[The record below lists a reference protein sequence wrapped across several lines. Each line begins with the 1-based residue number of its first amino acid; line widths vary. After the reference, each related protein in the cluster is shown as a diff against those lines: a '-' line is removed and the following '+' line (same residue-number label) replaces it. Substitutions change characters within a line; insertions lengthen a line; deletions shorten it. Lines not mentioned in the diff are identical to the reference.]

1 MTEITLVAT
10 TAFGLEAVTA
20 REMQALGCTDLTIEN
35 GKLHVCGDEE
45 LLCRLNIRLRTAER
59 IFVQLG
65 EFEAGDFDQ
74 LFEGTRAL
82 PWHEW
87 LPVNA
92 VFPVRGSSIKSTLHS
107 VPACQ
112 SIVKKAIVEK
122 MRERHKVTLLP
133 ENGSTY
139 GIYFSLHDNKISLNL
154 DSSGPGL
161 HKRGYRK
168 LVGEAPLRETLA
180 AGLVLLSFWKNN
192 RVLADPFCGTG
203 TIAIEAA
210 LIGIN
215 RAPGLNRSFDAEKWP
230 RIDAEVWK
238 QEREAAR
245 NDERADA
252 ELTVLATD
260 RDEKVISLARY
271 HAKQAGIEKL
281 VHIQRQD
288 VKDFQSQRKFGCIIC
303 NPPYG
308 ERQGNQRHLE
318 GLYRLMGERF
328 SSLDSWSVYI
338 LTSTREFERFFGQ
351 QADRRRKLYNG
362 KIECTYYQFYGPP
375 PPTSGPSVT
384 S

>member
-1 MTEITLVAT
+1 MTEIDIIAT

-35 GKLHVCGDEE
+35 GKVHFRGEE
-45 LLCRLNIRLRTAER
+45 DSICRLNIRLRTAER
-59 IFVQLG
+59 VFVQLG
-65 EFEAGDFDQ
+65 TFDAADFDQ

-87 LPVNA
+87 LPGDA
-92 VFPVRGSSIKSTLHS
+92 TFPVRGTSIKSTLHS

-112 SIVKKAIVEK
+112 SIIKKAIVEK
-122 MRERHKVTLLP
+122 LKERHKQTRLP
-133 ENGSTY
+133 EDGCTC
-139 GIYFSLHDNKISLNL
+139 GVYFSLHDNRISLNI
-154 DSSGPGL
+154 DSTGPGL
-161 HKRGYRK
+161 HKRGYRR

-180 AGLVLLSFWKNN
+180 AGLVLLSYWKQN
-192 RVLADPFCGTG
+192 RVLVDPFCGTG

-210 LIGIN
+210 LIGLN
-215 RAPGLNRSFDAEKWP
+215 RAPGINRNFDAEKWP
-230 RIDAEVWK
+230 RTNPDMWK
-238 QEREAAR
+238 KEREAAR
-245 NDERADA
+245 DEEYPDA
-252 ELTVLATD
+252 EMTILATD

-271 HAKQAGIEKL
+271 HARQAGVEKV

-288 VKDFQSQRKFGCIIC
+288 VQDFQSQRKFGCIIC

-308 ERQGNQRHLE
+308 ERQGDHRRME

-328 SSLDSWSVYI
+328 SPLETWSIYV
-338 LTSTREFERFFGQ
+338 LTATREFERFFGR

-375 PPTSGPSVT
+375 PTIRELSS
-384 S
+384 